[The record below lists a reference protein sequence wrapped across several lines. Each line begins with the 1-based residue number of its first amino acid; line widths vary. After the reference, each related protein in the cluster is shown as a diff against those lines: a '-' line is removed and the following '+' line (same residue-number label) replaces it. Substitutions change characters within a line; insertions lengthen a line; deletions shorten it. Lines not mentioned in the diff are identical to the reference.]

1 MLLGSKF
8 ANLLHQQQMHRNP
21 NDEEEALM
29 DVILFSGLE
38 NIQLAQIP
46 LNEDNPTLYRGAPL

>member
-46 LNEDNPTLYRGAPL
+46 LTSSSRVVGPLS